1 MIRLFAVAAFAL
13 AIATSAQAMSPPALP
28 ADRVGHWLAVS
39 ARPESP
45 NGKFEGCGVGCRARL
60 PSVVLSLRLEAYR

>member
-28 ADRVGHWLAVS
+28 ADRVGHWLAVQ
-39 ARPESP
+39 SP
-45 NGKFEGCGVGCRARL
+45 NGKFEGCGVGCGARL
-60 PSVVLSLRLEAYR
+60 PSVVLSLRLEVYR